1 MEASTVFVLATF
13 NRLHKK
19 MNVLYHDYAKSV
31 GLSDAAFWLLYSLY
45 EHGQPCT
52 QKDLCSAWFYAP
64 QTINS
69 ALKNLEE
76 QGFIKLELAP
86 KSRKNKQIFFSD
98 KGKALIDEK
107 IVPLVHA
114 EERSFDRLE
123 EQERSQLLALTQKHI
138 ELVEEEIRKVKG
150 PAASTGHQVCSA
162 AEQQGL

>member
-1 MEASTVFVLATF
+1 MEVSTVFVLATF

-45 EHGQPCT
+45 EHGQSCT

-64 QTINS
+64 QTINT

-86 KSRKNKQIFFSD
+86 KSRKNKQIFFTD
-98 KGKALIDEK
+98 KGKTLIDEK

-138 ELVEEEIRKVKG
+138 GIVEEEIRKIN
-150 PAASTGHQVCSA
+150 STSSEDGSSQ
-162 AEQQGL
+162 